1 MQHRQSHGRLASRRP
16 RTGLAPMELVLVF
29 PVLMMMAGLFL
40 FVANAAVWKLRSH
53 AAAREAAFQQMH
65 PRLGEMT
72 TAPPD
77 WRRPDVSTSVQ
88 PGPPPWTSDPF
99 VAQTLFRGPRWQGT
113 QINPALLDGMSGVV
127 IGRSN
132 ADIRSGLWPA
142 MGIHYRYQRDVYLF
156 AGHQWQY
163 ESMGIG
169 PGSRRSVVLFNLTQ
183 STPPTQPASGF

>member
-1 MQHRQSHGRLASRRP
+1 MPHRPQHHRLAPRRP

-53 AAAREAAFQQMH
+53 GAAREAAFQQVH

-72 TAPPD
+72 TAPPE
-77 WRRPDVSTSVQ
+77 WRRADVSTSVQ
-88 PGPPPWTSDPF
+88 PGPPVWTGDPF
-99 VAQTLFRGPRWQGT
+99 EAHTLFRGPEWQGAS
-113 QINPALLDGMSGVV
+113 INPALLDGSQGLV

-132 ADIRSGLWPA
+132 ADITSRLWPA

-163 ESMGIG
+163 ESMGVG
-169 PGSRRSVVLFNLTQ
+169 HGSRRSVVLFHLQ
-183 STPPTQPASGF
+183 QPPPP